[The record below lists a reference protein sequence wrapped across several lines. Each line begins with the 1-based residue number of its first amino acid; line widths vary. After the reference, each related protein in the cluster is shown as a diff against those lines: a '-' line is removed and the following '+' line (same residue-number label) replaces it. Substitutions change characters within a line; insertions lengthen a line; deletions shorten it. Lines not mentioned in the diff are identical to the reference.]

1 MDEATANV
9 DHETDQIIQRTI
21 DKKFKGATILTIAHR
36 LRTVITNDKILV
48 LDNGEVKE
56 FASPAELLENPLSH
70 LSQLVQATDAE
81 EASFL
86 REVSFERSVLE

>member
-21 DKKFKGATILTIAHR
+21 DRRFSKATILTIAHR
-36 LRTVITNDKILV
+36 LRTVITNDRILV

-56 FASPAELLENPLSH
+56 VASPAKLLENPLSH
-70 LSQLVQATDAE
+70 LFRQPTKSTSCE
-81 EASFL
+81 W
-86 REVSFERSVLE
+86 